1 LEYLGY
7 IVVFY
12 IGFYFYRLAENHN
25 KNKWLF
31 GFLGILFF
39 VTSFVLYL
47 LFSRFLNSKEYNIYN
62 LASIG
67 IEAFFAGLIL
77 SITIFQIISFVW
89 NRKKKV
95 KSNSIDKIGKQ

>member
-7 IVVFY
+7 IIVFY

-25 KNKWLF
+25 KNRWLF

-39 VTSFVLYL
+39 MTGFLLYL
-47 LFSRFLNSKEYNIYN
+47 IFSRFLNSKEYNIDN
-62 LASIG
+62 LAPIG
-67 IEAFFAGLIL
+67 VEAFFAGLIL
-77 SITIFQIISFVW
+77 SIILFKIISFVW
-89 NRKKKV
+89 NRNKKV